1 MRNILACSLIAL
13 GMTAVAAPAMAQG
26 VYIGPGGVGV
36 DTGIR
41 HGYDRDRGYRDHD
54 RGYYEGRSV
63 YRDRDRDGYRSR
75 YRDDD
80 RY

>member
-26 VYIGPGGVGV
+26 VYIGPRGVGV
-36 DTGIR
+36 DSGIR
-41 HGYDRDRGYRDHD
+41 HHGYDRDRGYRDND
-54 RGYYEGRSV
+54 RGYFEGRSA
-63 YRDRDRDGYRSR
+63 YRDGYHPR